1 MNSIFG
7 FILAVTLAIPV
18 TSFAQES
25 PQSSAAE
32 ESLPNTA
39 ESVAAQSDD
48 ADTAE
53 FQRIVQLAVLQPD
66 TAEFDDAWSDY
77 IKRIH
82 RPDTD
87 VDATVDKVIKA
98 AETGEGSRKCVTPCS
113 PGLPTR
119 RLRITLAA
127 FSSAS
132 NARSQPRASAAS

>member
-1 MNSIFG
+1 MNSIVG
-7 FILAVTLAIPV
+7 LILAVTLAIPV

-98 AETGEGSRKCVTPCS
+98 ANEFRRSIRVPGTSGSRPQMSAYKM
-113 PGLPTR
+113 R
-119 RLRITLAA
+119 DKMHALADA
-127 FSSAS
+127 VIEEKQ
-132 NARSQPRASAAS
+132 NPVN